1 MRIILADHHEQP
13 RLALTTLLKEQSEFN
28 LLGEASDGM
37 DLLNLANEYPTDVI
51 LLDSDLPGMHIEDLI
66 TRLHALI
73 PCPVVIVM
81 SCEFENS
88 RRFLKAGADAFISK
102 SDQPGWLLET
112 LKKYNGG
119 INKG

>member
-1 MRIILADHHEQP
+1 MRLILADHHEQP

-28 LLGEASDGM
+28 LLGEASDGQG
-37 DLLNLANEYPTDVI
+37 LLILADKCPADVI
-51 LLDSDLPGMHIEDLI
+51 LLDSDLPGIYIETLI
-66 TRLHALI
+66 TRLHALL
-73 PCPVVIVM
+73 PCPIVIVM

-88 RRFLKAGADAFISK
+88 RKFLQAGADAFISK

-119 INKG
+119 TN